1 MARLEQE
8 EKLSR
13 LAMRVRIKALTGQRE
28 KSQGQKDAE
37 ADVERF
43 HRDLGP
49 FVVAADETR
58 MPLVFTN
65 AKTPDNF
72 IIFAN
77 ASFLALTGY
86 SKEEVLGERLASLLG
101 RGSDQKVFGQLLAA
115 FEASSDGP
123 QEIHFL
129 RKDGADV
136 WASMFSSPVRDLH
149 GVVVQHFVS
158 VLDITEHEKAQRHA
172 RLLIDEL
179 NHRVKN
185 TLATALAIVRLAFR
199 NSSDPDA
206 IRGAIESRLYALSRS
221 HDLLNR
227 VHWKE
232 VEFEDVVR
240 AALEP
245 FGIKDGLA
253 KRIALRGENIGV
265 SPKIALAL
273 SVALHELATNAVKYG
288 ALSNETGSVLLEW
301 ALERKPDRSR
311 LKVLWQEKDGPPV
324 AQPVHK
330 GFGSQMIQR
339 GLTVELQAVVRLDYP
354 PEGVVCTLYIPTP
367 DSAHE

>member
-1 MARLEQE
+1 
-8 EKLSR
+8 
-13 LAMRVRIKALTGQRE
+13 
-28 KSQGQKDAE
+28 
-37 ADVERF
+37 
-43 HRDLGP
+43 
-49 FVVAADETR
+49 

-101 RGSDQKVFGQLLAA
+101 KGSDREGFGELLAA
-115 FEASSDGP
+115 FEASSEGP
-123 QEIHFL
+123 KEIHFL

-136 WASMFSSPVRDLH
+136 WASMFHSPVRDAH

-158 VLDITEHEKAQRHA
+158 ILDITEHEEAQRYA
-172 RLLIDEL
+172 GLLIDEL

-185 TLATALAIVRLAFR
+185 TLATVLAIVRLAFR

-206 IRGAIESRLYALSRS
+206 IRDAIESRLFALSRS

-232 VEFEDVVR
+232 VGFEDVVN

-245 FGIKDGLA
+245 FGINDGLA
-253 KRIALRGENIGV
+253 KRIVLKGENIGV
-265 SPKIALAL
+265 SPKIAMAL
-273 SVALHELATNAVKYG
+273 SIALHELATNAVKYG

-301 ALERKPDRSR
+301 ALERNPDHSQ
-311 LKVLWQEKDGPPV
+311 LKVRWQERDGPPV
-324 AQPVHK
+324 AKPVHK
-330 GFGSQMIQR
+330 GFGSQVIQR
-339 GLTVELQAVVRLDYP
+339 GLAVELQAVVQLDYP
-354 PEGVVCTLYIPTP
+354 PEGVICNFYIPTADP
-367 DSAHE
+367 AHE